1 MRLAACLMFAVLGGI
16 VIARAQTAAPTA
28 VDACSLLTKEDA
40 TAALGEAVTGPKA
53 TKSPNG
59 PSACEYEGSG
69 LHVVHL
75 NVYPLTAAT
84 AGAYKAVCAKKKK
97 DGLTGLG
104 DDTCWYSD
112 KHEELQVLKGTTFFS
127 IEMRRSGD
135 PTEAIKAV
143 AQKVYA
149 RVK

>member
-1 MRLAACLMFAVLGGI
+1 MRLAACSVFVVLGAI
-16 VIARAQTAAPTA
+16 VTARAQTAAPA
-28 VDACSLLTKEDA
+28 SVDACSLLTKEDA

-59 PSACEYEGSG
+59 PSACEFTGSG
-69 LHVVHL
+69 LHTINLIVRT
-75 NVYPLTAAT
+75 LTAAE
-84 AGAYKAVCAKKKK
+84 ASVYKGLCAKKTH

-104 DDTCWYSD
+104 ETSCWYNE
-112 KHEELQVLKGTTFFS
+112 KHEELQVMKGLTMFS